1 MTKHPRLSV
10 VHFINQP
17 VCLALVL
24 LTSIVSFAQTES
36 ATMSGTVMDR
46 SGAVVADAKVEVTNS
61 DTNVRTATTSNK
73 SGTYV
78 VTGLRPGRYR
88 MAVSKEGFRS
98 IVVTDITLNV
108 QDVVSRNFNL
118 DVGAFSE
125 SITVTAGAL
134 NVNTTD
140 ASVSTVID
148 RQFVDNL
155 PLNGRSFNTLLQLTP
170 GVVIAQLPNT
180 GGSAPGQFSIAGQR
194 TDANNFTV
202 DGVSANFGVGTST
215 SLGESGT
222 GSAQA
227 FSALGGTSSLVSGEA
242 LQEFRVETSSFAPEF
257 GRSPGGQ
264 VILTTRSGT
273 NDFHGG
279 VYEYFRNDVMD
290 ANNWLNNWTIPQLP
304 RAPERHNDFGG
315 FLGGPIQSNRTFF
328 FVSYEGARL
337 RQPSSKLIRVPS
349 EYARTTAPSQ
359 VAPFLTGYPQPDDKI
374 ITPGIYKANFT
385 GSYSNPATLDA
396 GSIRVD
402 HTFNSKFA
410 LFVRY

>member
-1 MTKHPRLSV
+1 MRPALFS
-10 VHFINQP
+10 
-17 VCLALVL
+17 LACILACCVSLKAQDPNATVSGRVL
-24 LTSIVSFAQTES
+24 
-36 ATMSGTVMDR
+36 DP
-46 SGAVVADAKVEVTNS
+46 SGAVVPGTQVRGINDATNIEYSTVTNDAGIYS
-61 DTNVRTATTSNK
+61 VPSVPAGK
-73 SGTYV
+73 YHIQ
-78 VTGLRPGRYR
+78 
-88 MAVSKEGFRS
+88 VSKNGFKNMVKPDV
-98 IVVTDITLNV
+98 ILHV
-108 QDVVSRNFNL
+108 QDALTINFTL
-118 DVGAFSE
+118 EIGAASE
-125 SITVTAGAL
+125 SVTVEGGTPL
-134 NVNTTD
+134 VNTESG
-140 ASVSTVID
+140 SVSTVID
-148 RQFVDNL
+148 RQFVDSL

-170 GVVIAQLPNT
+170 GVVIAPLAIA
-180 GGSAPGQFSIAGQR
+180 GAGQFSIAGQR
-194 TDANNFTV
+194 ASSNNFIV
-202 DGVSANFGVGTST
+202 DGVSANFGVAAGQTQGT
-215 SLGESGT
+215 SGT

-227 FSALGGTSSLVSGEA
+227 FSALGGTSSLVSVEA

-264 VILTTRSGT
+264 VILNTRSGT

-402 HTFNSKFA
+402 HTFLLPSQHNGEEASMIYKR
-410 LFVRY
+410 LK